1 MPQPNPTATDY
12 AARARELVHRYCDL
26 RTDAY
31 SSPGM
36 SVALERQEIALDLAL
51 RHARAEGA
59 VETLK
64 YQRHLTH
71 PAFRNAWQNDW
82 DRSMESLRAIE
93 EEIDAY
99 S

>member
-1 MPQPNPTATDY
+1 MDKSTTTDY
-12 AARARELVHRYCDL
+12 AARARDEVWEAYHGAAGEF
-26 RTDAY
+26 DAT
-31 SSPGM
+31 
-36 SVALERQEIALDLAL
+36 LDLAL

-64 YQRHLTH
+64 YQRHLTD